1 MTQRR
6 RGKLAENSKLAI
18 LVHWEILD
26 ESSNRQILSFTRK
39 KLYFLP
45 IALCN
50 KYIIQKLDR
59 NEVLNCKIKFS
70 WMLLNLYICV
80 IVSPQDQFQF
90 NTVLML
96 AIKLQDYYWSNSIQ
110 MVNKKKNCLA
120 LIWAKIA
127 FNVLIFVAQIV
138 FQQKIKWS
146 IFRWQSFLKTRLS
159 IMLK

>member
-18 LVHWEILD
+18 LEHWEILD

-50 KYIIQKLDR
+50 KYIIQMLDR
-59 NEVLNCKIKFS
+59 NEVLNWKIKFS

-90 NTVLML
+90 NTLLML

-110 MVNKKKNCLA
+110 MVNKKKELLGFDLGKNSFQCINICSTNC
-120 LIWAKIA
+120 ISTKD
-127 FNVLIFVAQIV
+127 
-138 FQQKIKWS
+138 
-146 IFRWQSFLKTRLS
+146 
-159 IMLK
+159 